1 MARLACVKH
10 QSRVL
15 VLEDRVIHRS
25 DRTLCK
31 SRLQIG
37 GKKLTADE
45 VRKFSSESGCSVGL
59 NTRDSI

>member
-15 VLEDRVIHRS
+15 VLEDRVIHRA

-31 SRLQIG
+31 SVLKIG
-37 GKKLTADE
+37 DKKFTADQIRAKVHQTTSLE
-45 VRKFSSESGCSVGL
+45 EQ
-59 NTRDSI
+59 TII